1 MSYLLSQSSR
11 ESVDVDFDFDVA
23 VEVLRT
29 CDNRRKLWNPVASG
43 SGSERDESSVF
54 SLKCQYFFWPQT
66 KKKQISSR
74 LTFIILSRSSLLQNC
89 WS

>member
-1 MSYLLSQSSR
+1 MSYLLSQSLR
-11 ESVDVDFDFDVA
+11 ESVDVDFDFDAA